1 MEVLAPDKIASLRT
15 ASLIDSSVQVETRGS
30 FKQTAYNDNSLK
42 PTAVI
47 ASQSQHTDDE
57 KFKMISPWITKREE
71 II

>member
-1 MEVLAPDKIASLRT
+1 MITTFFFIEEEVKLY
-15 ASLIDSSVQVETRGS
+15 S
-30 FKQTAYNDNSLK
+30 FKPA
-42 PTAVI
+42 AVI